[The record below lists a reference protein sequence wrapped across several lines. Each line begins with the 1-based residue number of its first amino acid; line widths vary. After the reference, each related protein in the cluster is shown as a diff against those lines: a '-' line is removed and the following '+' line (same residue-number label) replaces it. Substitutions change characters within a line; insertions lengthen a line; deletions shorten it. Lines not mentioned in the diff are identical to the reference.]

1 MLRFIAK
8 TVGGILLGM
17 FVYCSVYAS
26 APSAALLILMLL
38 WGIGIVQAF
47 PSQIRM
53 MKGLLTSA
61 LQLSVISWL
70 SFGTGILGF
79 LLLLIVV
86 IFNLTIGWVYGIY
99 LFIVDLK
106 SVL

>member
-17 FVYCSVYAS
+17 FVYCAVYAS
-26 APSAALLILMLL
+26 APSAALLLLMLL
-38 WGIGIVQAF
+38 WGIGMVQAF

-53 MKGLLTSA
+53 LKGLMTSA

-70 SFGTGILGF
+70 SFGTGFLG
-79 LLLLIVV
+79 LLLLLVV
-86 IFNLTIGWVYGIY
+86 VSFNLLIGWMYGLY
-99 LFIVDLK
+99 LFVVDLK

>member
-17 FVYCSVYAS
+17 FVYCTAYES
-26 APSAALLILMLL
+26 APGALFLILTLL
-38 WGIGIVQAF
+38 WGIGTVQAF

-53 MKGLLTSA
+53 LKGLMTPA

-70 SFGTGILGF
+70 SFGTGFLG
-79 LLLLIVV
+79 LLLLLAVV
-86 IFNLTIGWVYGIY
+86 SFNLLIGWMYGVY

>member
-17 FVYCSVYAS
+17 FVYCAVYES
-26 APSAALLILMLL
+26 APGAAGLILMLL
-38 WGIGIVQAF
+38 WGIGMVQAF

-53 MKGLLTSA
+53 LKGLMASA

-70 SFGTGILGF
+70 SFGTGFLG
-79 LLLLIVV
+79 LLLLLVV
-86 IFNLTIGWVYGIY
+86 VSFNLIIGWMYGLY

-106 SVL
+106 SLL